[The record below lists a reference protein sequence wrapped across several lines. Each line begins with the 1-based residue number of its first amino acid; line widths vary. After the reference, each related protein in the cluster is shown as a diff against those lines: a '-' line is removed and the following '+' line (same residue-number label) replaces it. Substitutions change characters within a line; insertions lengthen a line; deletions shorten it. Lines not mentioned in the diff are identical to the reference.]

1 MKQLLFATAFL
12 FISSNSFAITQPT
25 AIDPIVLTL
34 KMPKDQ
40 VWQRIL
46 DVFEANKMPIKFKD
60 KASGLIESEP
70 LGLSKH
76 FALDNARDS
85 TTWAVCERIRNPN
98 DGGGAYIFPQI
109 INAELQFFLRESA
122 DGNTLLSINMV
133 NLSATR
139 VNPDV
144 NFKLQSTFKIENKL
158 RDYFETNGPVP
169 SLAFDPPFANYGKSP
184 SEIEAEVAKKKE
196 VKRKDNADENRNI
209 ILVVVGTLVLG
220 FLGVVAIV
228 LAFGGKGK

>member
-1 MKQLLFATAFL
+1 MKQLLFVTAFL
-12 FISSNSFAITQPT
+12 LINANCFAITQPT
-25 AIDPIVLTL
+25 AIDPIVVTL

-40 VWQRIL
+40 VWQRLL

-85 TTWAVCERIRNPN
+85 ATWAVCERVRNPN
-98 DGGGAYIFPQI
+98 GGGGAYIFPQI

-133 NLSATR
+133 NLTATR

-144 NFKLQSTFKIENKL
+144 NFKLQSTLKIENKL

-169 SLAFDPPFANYGKSP
+169 SLAFDPPFANYGKLP
-184 SEIEAEVAKKKE
+184 SEIEAEVAKKKDE
-196 VKRKDNADENRNI
+196 KRKDNAKDTANSLLIALGLTALTI
-209 ILVVVGTLVLG
+209 I
-220 FLGVVAIV
+220 GVVALV
-228 LAFGGKGK
+228 LAFGRARR